1 MAHPMRDAIGGGLIM
16 GFLGAG
22 AALYVA
28 PVPADNH
35 DLIVFMLGQL
45 SGFVGGVVAFHYGTS
60 AGSQRKTD
68 LLAQAGKDPANV
80 P

>member
-1 MAHPMRDAIGGGLIM
+1 MSLFRDVIGAGLVT

-22 AALYVA
+22 AALYVV
-28 PVPADNH
+28 PVPTDNH

-68 LLAQAGKDPANV
+68 LLAQRDTAP
-80 P
+80 

>member
-1 MAHPMRDAIGGGLIM
+1 MSHLFRDIIGGCLIG

-22 AALYVA
+22 AALYVV
-28 PVPADNH
+28 PVPTSNH

-45 SGFVGGVVAFHYGTS
+45 SGFVGGVVAYHYGTS

-68 LLAQAGKDPANV
+68 LLAGKGQSE
-80 P
+80 

>member
-1 MAHPMRDAIGGGLIM
+1 MSRGLFRDVIGGALIG

-22 AALYVA
+22 AALYVV

-60 AGSQRKTD
+60 AGSVRKTD
-68 LLAQAGKDPANV
+68 LLAEKGGGQ
-80 P
+80 